1 MGHLSRLLPQACFI
15 HLYRHPLDTC
25 LSLFKRDFDNS
36 HIKFAN
42 DLDVLGA
49 YYAQC
54 YVPLMRHWHA
64 SMPDSQL
71 LGVSYENFVRNPYK
85 EIGEKMAELNI
96 SERQVGDVT
105 LLDMS
110 GKITI
115 GEGSV
120 ALRTAIRRLLE
131 EGKKKILLNL
141 AGVGYIDSS
150 GIGELV
156 SSYTA
161 INNAQ
166 GQLKL
171 LSLTE
176 KLRDLL
182 AITKLLTVFDTY
194 ESEEEALSSFK

>member
-1 MGHLSRLLPQACFI
+1 
-15 HLYRHPLDTC
+15 
-25 LSLFKRDFDNS
+25 
-36 HIKFAN
+36 
-42 DLDVLGA
+42 
-49 YYAQC
+49 
-54 YVPLMRHWHA
+54 
-64 SMPDSQL
+64 
-71 LGVSYENFVRNPYK
+71 
-85 EIGEKMAELNI
+85 MAELNI

-105 LLDMS
+105 ILDMA

-120 ALRTAIRRLLE
+120 SLRTAIRRLLE

-141 AGVGYIDSS
+141 AGVSYIDSS

-161 INNAQ
+161 INKEA

-171 LSLTE
+171 LNLTQ

-182 AITKLLTVFDTY
+182 TITKLLTVFDVY
-194 ESEEEALSSFK
+194 ESEEEALGSFK

>member
-1 MGHLSRLLPQACFI
+1 LILICDLLFGSQSGQQARI
-15 HLYRHPLDTC
+15 DNLKSKIANAQRR
-25 LSLFKRDFDNS
+25 SLN
-36 HIKFAN
+36 
-42 DLDVLGA
+42 
-49 YYAQC
+49 
-54 YVPLMRHWHA
+54 
-64 SMPDSQL
+64 
-71 LGVSYENFVRNPYK
+71 
-85 EIGEKMAELNI
+85 MAELNI
-96 SERQVGDVT
+96 SERQAGDVT
-105 LLDMS
+105 VLDMS

-131 EGKKKILLNL
+131 EGKKRILLNL

-161 INNAQ
+161 INKDG

-171 LSLTE
+171 LNLTQ

-182 AITKLLTVFDTY
+182 TITKLLTVFDVY
-194 ESEEEALSSFK
+194 EDEAEALNSFK

>member
-1 MGHLSRLLPQACFI
+1 
-15 HLYRHPLDTC
+15 
-25 LSLFKRDFDNS
+25 
-36 HIKFAN
+36 
-42 DLDVLGA
+42 
-49 YYAQC
+49 
-54 YVPLMRHWHA
+54 
-64 SMPDSQL
+64 
-71 LGVSYENFVRNPYK
+71 
-85 EIGEKMAELNI
+85 MAELNI
-96 SERQVGDVT
+96 AERQAGDVT
-105 LLDMS
+105 VLDMN

-161 INNAQ
+161 INKEEG

-171 LSLTE
+171 LNLTQ
-176 KLRDLL
+176 KLQDLL
-182 AITKLLTVFDTY
+182 TITKLLTVFDVY
-194 ESEEEALSSFK
+194 ESEAEALNSFK